1 MNYRTLGNKNLSIV
15 VRTQK
20 NLCNNIPEKKRRDKK
35 INTLIYGFFDIVIN
49 FENINAARTV
59 NTKSMKAMLKNRN
72 L

>member
-1 MNYRTLGNKNLSIV
+1 MNYHTLGNKNLSTV